1 MKLYDFD
8 GMFDEKL
15 KNYIAK
21 NPDKYSESGWE
32 NVIPEMYKRF
42 GDTKIKSLDKTPR
55 EFYAEMTADEL
66 VKCLK
71 AHLKQGV
78 PRFAVFVR
86 RYRKRRRNRKAFA
99 AFERNRR

>member
-78 PRFAVFVR
+78 PVSQFLCDAIESADVKIGRASCR
-86 RYRKRRRNRKAFA
+86 
-99 AFERNRR
+99 ERV